1 MRLCPTC
8 SQELDRPTAFCP
20 ACGSSL
26 HSDDN
31 ERTILTGG
39 PSGLSQGPPRHG
51 SIASS
56 AAWVQSHSSEDGGFA
71 SGAVVG
77 GRFRIIGLLGRGG
90 MGEVYRA
97 DDLLLEQPI
106 ALKFLPRNLAENPDR
121 QARFYGEVRIARQV
135 SHPSVCRVYDVGIID
150 GVPYLSMELVEGDD
164 LASLLRRIGRLPE
177 DKALEVARQLCAG
190 VAAAHERGV
199 LHRDLKPANIM
210 IDAQGKV
217 RITDFGLAVLADH
230 AGPQEKRAGTPAYMA
245 PEQLARNEVSIR
257 SDVYSLGLVLYEIFT
272 GRRAFRADSI
282 LEVERLQREKM
293 PADPSSILEDLDPVI
308 ERAILRCLDKDPAAR
323 PESALAVAASL
334 PGGDPLAAALAAGEM
349 PSPEIVAAA
358 GGAGGLRRR
367 VAWSV
372 LVGAL
377 AGIGLLLAVSS
388 QSYLVNRVPL
398 HKPPA
403 VLEDHAVQ
411 ILSDLGYKD
420 APGDQARGFTTDVD
434 YIDWVRHHERGAA
447 RWNGLAVPRN
457 AAIAFWYRQSRE
469 RMAPLTT
476 DANSAVSLTDP
487 PQLHSGMICV
497 VLDPAGRLRRLE
509 AVPAQVE
516 SSATVPAEP
525 DWTRAFTAAG
535 LDAKLF
541 SATEPQWVPPAFAD
555 RRVAWVGNDPEL
567 PSVPL
572 RIEASAYRGRVSSF
586 RIVAPWTRPERMTQ
600 RLITAQQRG
609 AQAVSGVLLFLL
621 IYGAAALAR
630 RSVRRGHG
638 DYRGA
643 TRISII
649 LLALNLI
656 SWTLT
661 AHHTSSPND
670 EFALLV
676 PYLGITLFVSTL
688 LWLLYVGLEPYVRR
702 HWPDSLIGW
711 NRVLA
716 GRLRDPRVGRD
727 LLLGMA
733 AGILMLLLF
742 WVKDLV
748 AARMGEPSLPE
759 TTVIASLQSTAGI
772 LAMLC
777 DLQTGVIF
785 QPMVMLF
792 MVVSL
797 RMLVRRPVVAP
808 AIVWLIFSF
817 LVGSGGDSARL
828 VTYVA
833 SALGMGILFLVLMRL
848 GLFAAIGTNLVLTL
862 LVAYFPLTTD
872 FSAWYAPAATVG
884 LVYLVALLLY
894 GFAASTGGLLRARRM
909 TIPG

>member
-1 MRLCPTC
+1 MRQCPTC
-8 SQELDRPTAFCP
+8 SQELDRLTPFCP

-26 HSDDN
+26 QSDDN
-31 ERTILTGG
+31 ERTILTNAPNAMSPG
-39 PSGLSQGPPRHG
+39 SPRYA

-56 AAWVQSHSSEDGGFA
+56 AAWVQSQSSEDSGFA
-71 SGAVVG
+71 SGSVVG

-97 DDLLLEQPI
+97 DDLLLEQAV

-135 SHPSVCRVYDVGIID
+135 SHPSVCRVYDVGVID

-164 LASLLRRIGRLPE
+164 LGSLLRRIGRLPE
-177 DKALEVARQLCAG
+177 DKALDVARQLCAG
-190 VAAAHERGV
+190 LAAAHERGV

-217 RITDFGLAVLADH
+217 RITDFGLAVLVEH
-230 AGPQEKRAGTPAYMA
+230 TGPQEKRAGTPAYMA
-245 PEQLARNEVSIR
+245 PEQLTSNTVSIR

-272 GRRAFRADSI
+272 GRRAFRADSV

-308 ERAILRCLDKDPAAR
+308 ERAILRCLDKDPAVR

-358 GGAGGLRRR
+358 GGAGGLRRG
-367 VAWSV
+367 VAWGV
-372 LVGAL
+372 LAGAL
-377 AGIGLLLAVSS
+377 AGMGLLLAVSG
-388 QSYLVNRVPL
+388 QRYLVNRVPL

-403 VLEDHAVQ
+403 VLEDRAVQ
-411 ILSDLGYKD
+411 IVADLGYVD
-420 APGDQARGFTTDVD
+420 APGDHARGFTTDVD
-434 YIDWVRHHERGAA
+434 YIDWVRHHQHGAQ
-447 RWNGLAVPRN
+447 RWDGLAVPRT
-457 AAIAFWYRQSRE
+457 AAISFWYRRSPE

-476 DANSAVSLTDP
+476 ETGGAVSLSDP
-487 PQLHSGMICV
+487 PLLHSGMLSV

-509 AVPAQVE
+509 AVPAQID
-516 SSATVPAEP
+516 SSATAASEP

-541 SATEPQWVPPAFAD
+541 STAEPQWVPQAFAD
-555 RRVAWVGNDPEL
+555 RRAAWVGEDPEL
-567 PSVPL
+567 PGVPL
-572 RIEASAYRGRVSSF
+572 RVEAGAYRGRISSF
-586 RIVAPWTRPERMTQ
+586 QIVAPWTRAERMTK
-600 RLITAQQRG
+600 RPLTAQQRG
-609 AQAVSGVLLFLL
+609 AQTFVGVLLFLL
-621 IYGAAALAR
+621 ILGAAALAR
-630 RSVRRGHG
+630 RSVKRGHG

-643 TRISII
+643 TRIALI
-649 LLALNLI
+649 LLVLNLI
-656 SWTLT
+656 SWVLS

-670 EFALLV
+670 EWS
-676 PYLGITLFVSTL
+676 LFVPCLGVILFISTL
-688 LWLLYVGLEPYVRR
+688 VWLLYVGLEPYVRR

-733 AGILMLLLF
+733 AGVLMLVVFLL
-742 WVKDLV
+742 KDLI

-759 TTVIASLQSTAGI
+759 TTLIAPLQSTSGI

-785 QPMVMLF
+785 EPMVMLF

-797 RMLVRRPVVAP
+797 RMLVRRPAVAP
-808 AIVWLIFSF
+808 VLIWLIFSF
-817 LVGSGGDSARL
+817 LAGSGGESAGV

-833 SALGMGILFLVLMRL
+833 SAIGMGILVTVLLRL
-848 GLFAAIGTNLVLTL
+848 GLFAAIGTNLVLAT

-884 LVYLVALLLY
+884 LVYLVALLVY
-894 GFAASTGGLLRARRM
+894 AFAASTGRLLHVRRAI
-909 TIPG
+909 IPG